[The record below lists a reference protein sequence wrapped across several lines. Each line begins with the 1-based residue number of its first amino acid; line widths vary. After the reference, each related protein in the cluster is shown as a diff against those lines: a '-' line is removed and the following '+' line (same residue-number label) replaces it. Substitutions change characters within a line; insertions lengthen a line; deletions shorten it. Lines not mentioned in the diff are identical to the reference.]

1 MHLRSRRSD
10 VPGLRCK
17 HKWNKSM
24 SKKGRSSHETA
35 FTENAERGRKR
46 ALEQETRD
54 LDMEN
59 EQKKKSK
66 ASYGVTTPQES
77 ASLRN
82 GDLSQSLLW
91 RNIYGIQDRKKYK
104 ADLKCQFGSVDIRTT
119 NKMILRHCIGNT
131 HHNNSNKITRQFQS
145 KRDITPISVHNIHSF
160 YESESSESESKEVG
174 EIDIEMLTILGDDMM
189 LRIFP
194 LTLAGVAKRWL
205 GRTPSEIIKTWD
217 ELKQVF
223 IRRFCPPSVTFKK
236 LGEIHNFKQEE
247 GESLY
252 QTWERFN
259 DLLYK
264 CTFHDLNDYQQV
276 NTFYNGLG
284 FYARQFL
291 DSHGLISGL
300 TAVKALESIQEVA
313 DDSLDLTP

>member
-1 MHLRSRRSD
+1 MSANKAKKKRPVTGPEQGYPRGSCQAGGSADYKRSTLLALK
-10 VPGLRCK
+10 PGD
-17 HKWNKSM
+17 
-24 SKKGRSSHETA
+24 GRTQ
-35 FTENAERGRKR
+35 

-54 LDMEN
+54 LDVEN
-59 EQKKKSK
+59 EQKRIK
-66 ASYGVTTPQES
+66 
-77 ASLRN
+77 
-82 GDLSQSLLW
+82 
-91 RNIYGIQDRKKYK
+91 
-104 ADLKCQFGSVDIRTT
+104 
-119 NKMILRHCIGNT
+119 
-131 HHNNSNKITRQFQS
+131 
-145 KRDITPISVHNIHSF
+145 
-160 YESESSESESKEVG
+160 
-174 EIDIEMLTILGDDMM
+174 GDDMM
-189 LRIFP
+189 LRSFP